1 MTSPAETPERRAR
14 LNRAQVLQAAAE
26 LADRAGLDDTTLS
39 ALARELGI
47 RTPSL
52 YRHVDSLAA
61 LVEGIATIALDEL
74 RAAMADA
81 AAGRSGPEAVRAG
94 AHAYRAYAQ
103 RHPGRYAATT
113 AFAVRAGHDEFARAA
128 AALVD
133 ILRAT
138 LRHWDLDD
146 DRQVDA
152 IRGLR
157 AALHGFVEI
166 ERTGGFGMDRSPD
179 ASFDVLVTTIIA
191 GLDAASAST

>member
-1 MTSPAETPERRAR
+1 MTATGDAAPRRAR
-14 LNRAQVLQAAAE
+14 LDRQQVLRAACE
-26 LADRAGLDDTTLS
+26 LADRDGLDATTLS

-52 YRHVDSLAA
+52 YRHVESLAA

-113 AFAVRAGHDEFARAA
+113 AFAVRAGHDAFLHAA
-128 AALVD
+128 TALVE

-138 LRHWDLDD
+138 LRHWNLDD

-191 GLDAASAST
+191 GLDAARATD